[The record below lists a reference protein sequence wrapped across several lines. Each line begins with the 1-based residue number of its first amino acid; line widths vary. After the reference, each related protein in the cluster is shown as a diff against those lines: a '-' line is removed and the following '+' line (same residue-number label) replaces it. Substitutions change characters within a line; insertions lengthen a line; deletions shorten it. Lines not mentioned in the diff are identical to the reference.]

1 MMTTRQRLTALLAE
15 PLVLEVVVGSSTSY
29 AGRFNW
35 RRGDSVAKLVDAL
48 GRARCLRAA
57 LAVALFSTGA
67 LVAVQSVAWPSQARS
82 LRRLAYCEGALEP
95 RRKSNADDRCKAN
108 ARAWGLAS

>member
-1 MMTTRQRLTALLAE
+1 MMTIRQHLTALLAE
-15 PLVLEVVVGSSTSY
+15 PVVLEIVTGSTTSY

-35 RRGDSVAKLVDAL
+35 RRGDSIAQLVEAL

-57 LAVALFSTGA
+57 LAVALFATGA
-67 LVAVQSVAWPSQARS
+67 LVAVQSVAWPWQARS

-95 RRKSNADDRCKAN
+95 HRKPNADDRCRAN
-108 ARAWGLAS
+108 ALAWGLA